1 MNLAPPSLAGPVSA
15 HSISGAMRTDPGP
28 LQCLSCYAGPPPA
41 AIDTWLQHWLPVIV
55 KCTVI
60 GAVIGAVFLVA
71 GFVVLWRTGWLRA
84 SSQEPPHTGGRATV
98 EEVRTGSERPGG
110 NADAG
115 S

>member
-1 MNLAPPSLAGPVSA
+1 MNLTPPSLAGLASA
-15 HSISGAMRTDPGP
+15 HSISAAMRTDLAQMP
-28 LQCLSCYAGPPPA
+28 CLSRYTGHPPTA
-41 AIDTWLQHWLPVIV
+41 LDTWVQHWLPVIV